1 MKRFFF
7 PALAYLFLI
16 FPSYASAQ
24 TNTVTLTSYY
34 PAPFG
39 AYDRLRLVPRASLG
53 ANCTAGEEGSLYI
66 PITTNM
72 INQCTSGSWMPL
84 SGGVI
89 KLNPIAVRVDTEI
102 PTLDVDQYT
111 TTKNYPDL
119 TTLSPYLGIGT
130 SNPLRPLHIVV
141 NNQSAVTALAIENT
155 DSNVT
160 SHNTGATISF
170 RGNSAGAGGGPFTE
184 MASIRAIYNIEPPKV
199 ESSLDLYVRDGLA
212 GSNIKVFTISG
223 YKEGRAGVRTPFP
236 QAILDVNTAGSTTTT
251 AFAVSAAPG
260 IGDIFSI
267 LTSGNVGINKNAP
280 TEKLEVVGN
289 IKATT
294 LILTSDAGLKKDIVP
309 VENSL
314 DKISRLKGVSFEW
327 KDNPADQRKHMG
339 VIAQDVEKIFPEA
352 VYGQNGD
359 KGVDY
364 PSLIAPL
371 IEAVKELKEKN
382 EVLSQQ
388 LQIQSSQI
396 KEQQQKIES
405 LQNSLKTTEP
415 ALTP

>member
-1 MKRFFF
+1 MKHIIF
-7 PALAYLFLI
+7 PALVYLFLI

-24 TNTVTLTSYY
+24 TNNVTLTTYY

-53 ANCTAGEEGSLYI
+53 ASCLATEEGTLYI
-66 PITTNM
+66 DTTSYM
-72 INQCTSGSWMPL
+72 INQCRSLTWSPL

-89 KLNPIAVRVDTEI
+89 KMSTAAAGTDPENNLATI
-102 PTLDVDQYT
+102 DQYT
-111 TTKNYPDL
+111 PVKAYANL
-119 TTLSPYLGIGT
+119 AANAPYFGIGT
-130 SNPLRPLHIVV
+130 DNPLRPLHIVV
-141 NNQSAVTALAIENT
+141 NNQNAVTALAIENI
-155 DSNVT
+155 DSNVA
-160 SHNTGATISF
+160 SHNTGAIISF

-212 GSNIKVFTISG
+212 GNNIKVFTISG
-223 YKEGRAGVRTPFP
+223 YKEGRAGIRTPFP
-236 QAILDVNTAGSTTTT
+236 QAILEVNTAGSTTTN

-260 IGDIFSI
+260 IADLFSI
-267 LTSGNVGINKNAP
+267 LTNGNVGINKNAP

-294 LILTSDAGLKKDIVP
+294 LILTSDAGLKKDIIP

-327 KDNPADQRKHMG
+327 KDNPSDQRKHMG

-352 VYGQNGD
+352 VYGQDGA

-388 LQIQSSQI
+388 LQLQSSQI

-405 LQNSLKTTEP
+405 LQNSLETKEP
-415 ALTP
+415 ALNP